1 MKIHMISLGCSKNLV
16 DSEKI
21 LGMLGSQGVRISALP
36 DDCDIMII
44 NTCGFIEPAL
54 IETEAE
60 IERAA
65 SFITAHTRLFV
76 YGCAV
81 NRYGPE
87 LADRHPHVSGWFRL
101 EERDRM
107 LDAIH
112 SNARHAT
119 ARLPTTRGYAYLKI
133 AEGCS
138 NCCSYCTIPSIR
150 GPYKSIDADALV
162 DEARQLARLGFQEI
176 ILIAQ
181 DSTRYGTDLYGRAML
196 PDLIR
201 RISHIPALRWIRIM
215 YAHPE
220 SLNNSILQEIEHN
233 NKVCMYIDLPIQ
245 HISTRIL
252 KLMNRRMTKK
262 QLITLIHRVK
272 KIKDISIRTTVIAGF
287 PGETDKE
294 FKELVT
300 FLEQGMFLWIG
311 VFPYYRE
318 PGTPAAVRDQ
328 VPRDVLQARYHEL
341 LALQQKLIARDHR
354 NRVNRVY
361 DVLIDRVNKRTVGHT
376 EFAAPEVDAEVII
389 AGNNLQAGRFCR
401 ARITGYEAHTL
412 FAQPVMHHAP

>member
-1 MKIHMISLGCSKNLV
+1 MKIHLISLGCSKNLV

-36 DDCDIMII
+36 DDCDVIII

-60 IERAA
+60 IERAS
-65 SFITAHTRLFV
+65 SFVTAHTRLFV
-76 YGCAV
+76 HGCAV
-81 NRYGPE
+81 NRFGPE
-87 LADRHPHVSGWFRL
+87 LENRHPRVSGWFRL
-101 EERDRM
+101 EERDRL

-112 SNARHAT
+112 SDARHST

-138 NCCSYCTIPSIR
+138 NRCSYCAIPSIR
-150 GPYKSIDADALV
+150 GPYKSIDKDALV

-181 DSTRYGTDLYGRAML
+181 DSTRYGIDLYGRAML
-196 PDLIR
+196 PDLIQ
-201 RISHIPALRWIRIM
+201 RISQIPAIRWIRIM

-220 SLNNSILQEIEHN
+220 SLNNRILQEIEHN
-233 NKVCMYIDLPIQ
+233 NKVCTYIDLPIQ

-262 QLITLIHRVK
+262 QLITLLHRVK
-272 KIKDISIRTTVIAGF
+272 NIKDISMRTTVIAGF

-294 FKELVT
+294 FKELIT

-318 PGTPAAVRDQ
+318 PGTPAAARGQ
-328 VPRDVLQARYHEL
+328 VPEDVLQARYHEL
-341 LALQQKLIARDHR
+341 LALQQRLIARDHSSR
-354 NRVNRVY
+354 INRVY
-361 DVLIDRVNKRTVGHT
+361 DVLIDRVNKRTIGHT

-389 AGNNLQAGRFCR
+389 SGDNMHAGRFCR

-412 FAQPVMHHAP
+412 FAQPVMHHAT